1 MRSVTV
7 LEVVG
12 LLGVDERDVNEDE
25 NMRI

>member
-25 NMRI
+25 NIRI